1 MASESILLSDLLQCL
16 IECSQKAARIAQI
29 FRDENDLFQLLVE
42 EKSPVEKD
50 KKVFRDFK
58 TLADVLVQE
67 TIKKDVGQ
75 KFPTLTSNIQ
85 GEEQNSFQNSL
96 GESILVELSDS
107 EEDTVALLSQ
117 VFDGKDH
124 IARSLATAAHSKDL
138 ACEKQYSSSCCIPA
152 DSIGIWIDP
161 IDATAEFIQGKNE
174 ETDDLG
180 IQHYGLQCVCVLIGA
195 YELQSGKPIL
205 GVVNQPFYK
214 KETEGSRW
222 ESKYYW
228 SLNYNPEFVT
238 SDTLQNESQRK
249 EKVIVLSST
258 ESKELQE
265 IISTKY
271 KIVHASGAGYKSL
284 LVSCKKVDLYVLSQG
299 TTHFWDTCGPHA
311 LLLTQGGG
319 IVKFNEVLNATDVKN
334 CEDLLDK
341 QIKYSLKGENV
352 ATGSFRNADGFIAYR
367 NAEDVIEL
375 IELLHERGYM
385 SRK

>member
-50 KKVFRDFK
+50 EKICQDFK

-75 KFPTLTSNIQ
+75 KFPSLTSNIQ

-96 GESILVELSDS
+96 GESILVDLSDS
-107 EEDTVALLSQ
+107 EEETVSLLSK
-117 VFDGKDH
+117 VFDGRDH
-124 IARSLATAAHSKDL
+124 IARSLASVAHSKDL
-138 ACEKQYSSSCCIPA
+138 ACEIQYSSSCLIPA
-152 DSIGIWIDP
+152 NSIGIWIDP

-180 IQHYGLQCVCVLIGA
+180 IQHYGLKCVCVLIGA
-195 YELQSGKPIL
+195 YELESGRPIL
-205 GVVNQPFYK
+205 GVVNQPFYN
-214 KETEGSRW
+214 KESDSSRW

-228 SLNYNPEFVT
+228 SLNYDPEFVT
-238 SDTLQNESQRK
+238 SDILKNESQGE
-249 EKVIVLSST
+249 EKVIVVSSS
-258 ESKELQE
+258 ESKELQD

-271 KIVHASGAGYKSL
+271 RIVHAAGAGYKSL
-284 LVSCKKVDLYVLSQG
+284 LVACKKVNLYVLSHG

-319 IVKFNEVLNATDVKN
+319 IVKFKEILNATDVKS

-341 QIKYSLKGENV
+341 QIKYFLKGENV
-352 ATGSFRNADGFIAYR
+352 DTVSSRNTGGFIAYR

-375 IELLHERGYM
+375 VELLHERGYM
-385 SRK
+385 SSK

>member
-1 MASESILLSDLLQCL
+1 MVANDAKIAKLAANL
-16 IECSQKAARIAQI
+16 ISK
-29 FRDENDLFQLLVE
+29 NDANFLYRQ
-42 EKSPVEKD
+42 
-50 KKVFRDFK
+50 DFAK
-58 TLADVLVQE
+58 FSLNRHYN
-67 TIKKDVGQ
+67 
-75 KFPTLTSNIQ
+75 FPTLTSNIQ

-124 IARSLATAAHSKDL
+124 IARSLASAAHSKDL
-138 ACEKQYSSSCCIPA
+138 ASEKQYSSPCRIPA

-214 KETEGSRW
+214 KETESSRW
-222 ESKYYW
+222 ESRFYW
-228 SLNYNPEFVT
+228 SLNYDPEFVT

-249 EKVIVLSST
+249 EKVIVLSCT
-258 ESKELQE
+258 ESKELQDM
-265 IISTKY
+265 ISTKY

-284 LVSCKKVDLYVLSQG
+284 LVSCKKVDLYVLSHG

-311 LLLTQGGG
+311 LLLTQGG
-319 IVKFNEVLNATDVKN
+319 
-334 CEDLLDK
+334 
-341 QIKYSLKGENV
+341 
-352 ATGSFRNADGFIAYR
+352 GSFRNADGFIAYR